1 MSLDFSEVA
10 LSSSMLLIWFKYI
23 LNKSKTINLQQTYQT
38 QKKDVM
44 VTQYKKPKLLFKSLL
59 YINVKL
65 QSLS

>member
-23 LNKSKTINLQQTYQT
+23 LDKSKTINLQETYPT

-44 VTQYKKPKLLFKSLL
+44 VTQ
-59 YINVKL
+59 
-65 QSLS
+65 